1 MYGQG
6 CQPTGSSRI
15 WFKNVEPLYACH
27 QTTLHNPEGHFQ
39 FSSQPQVSLFR
50 EYPGKT
56 NKPTNKA
63 KEQTTDVLI
72 KYPQYTGTGC
82 VYNCALMVCTVQD
95 TTVPHD
101 QNANPLRKQAYATN
115 PPPAAQVLE
124 HHVRNA

>member
-15 WFKNVEPLYACH
+15 WFKNVEPYTCH
-27 QTTLHNPEGHFQ
+27 QTALYNPEGHFQ
-39 FSSQPQVSLFR
+39 FNSQPQVSLFR

-72 KYPQYTGTGC
+72 KHPKTRVQVVFTT
-82 VYNCALMVCTVQD
+82 AL
-95 TTVPHD
+95 
-101 QNANPLRKQAYATN
+101 
-115 PPPAAQVLE
+115 
-124 HHVRNA
+124 

>member
-15 WFKNVEPLYACH
+15 WFKNVEPYACH
-27 QTTLHNPEGHFQ
+27 QTTLYNPEGI
-39 FSSQPQVSLFR
+39 FSSVPSPTGFIIR

-82 VYNCALMVCTVQD
+82 VYNCAW
-95 TTVPHD
+95 
-101 QNANPLRKQAYATN
+101 YA
-115 PPPAAQVLE
+115 Q
-124 HHVRNA
+124 